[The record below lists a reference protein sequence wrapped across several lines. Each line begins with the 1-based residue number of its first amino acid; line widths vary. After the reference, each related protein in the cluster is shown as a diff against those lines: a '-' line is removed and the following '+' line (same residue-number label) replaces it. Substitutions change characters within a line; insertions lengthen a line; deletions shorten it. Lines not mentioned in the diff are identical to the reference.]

1 MSELKKLGDLIDLI
15 DERNKNGII
24 KTLIGVSIDKCF
36 IKSVANTIGTDLS
49 KYQIIRKF
57 DFACS
62 LMQVSRDGKIPIACL
77 KDFDEAIMSP
87 AYYIFR
93 IKNTDEILPDYL
105 SMWFMRSEFDRE
117 ASYIAVGGVRG
128 SMPWE
133 DFCDMK
139 LPVPPIEEQ
148 QKIVS
153 AYNAVENRIKIKQKI
168 NEKLIELGKNIVKQ
182 IFNPNLLLNYTDN
195 ELEEIKDKLNVSMK
209 IQSVKDFCKE
219 MKSGSTPSRTEIDY
233 WQNGTIP
240 WLKSGEVHNN
250 VTISVEEFIT
260 KKALNE
266 TSTKLL
272 PKDTVLMA
280 MYGVTAGEVGYLNIE
295 ATTNQAV
302 CGMIC
307 KNLNDSAYLY
317 FVLLANQKE
326 ISLMSNGGAQNNLSK
341 DFIEKL
347 LLVVPDEK
355 VRSKTDLAK
364 IIQNLKN
371 NYQEIEKLAR
381 LKQLLVSQIARQR
394 KDNF

>member
-105 SMWFMRSEFDRE
+105 AMWFMRSEFDRE

-139 LPVPPIEEQ
+139 LPVPPLEEQ
-148 QKIVS
+148 QKIVD
-153 AYNAVENRIKIKQKI
+153 AYNAIENRIKIKQKI

-219 MKSGSTPSRTEIDY
+219 MKSGSTPSRTETDY

-371 NYQEIEKLAR
+371 NYQEIEKLAQ
-381 LKQLLVSQIARQR
+381 LKQLIVSQIARQR

>member
-105 SMWFMRSEFDRE
+105 AMWFMRSEFDRE

-195 ELEEIKDKLNVSMK
+195 ELEEIKDRLNVSMK

-381 LKQLLVSQIARQR
+381 LKQLIVSQIARQR

>member
-1 MSELKKLGDLIDLI
+1 MMSKLKKLGELIDLI
-15 DERNKNGII
+15 DERNKDGKI

-49 KYQIIRKF
+49 KYQVIRKF

-77 KDFDEAIMSP
+77 KDYDEAIMSP

-93 IKNTDEILPDYL
+93 IKNTEEILPDYL

-139 LPVPPIEEQ
+139 LPIPPLEEQ
-148 QKIVS
+148 QKIVD
-153 AYNAVENRIKIKQKI
+153 AYNEIENRIKIKQKI
-168 NEKLIELGKNIVKQ
+168 NEKLVESGKLIVKQ

-195 ELEEIKDKLNVSMK
+195 ELEEIKDRLNVSMK
-209 IQSVKDFCKE
+209 IQSVKDFCKD
-219 MKSGSTPSRTEIDY
+219 MKSGSTPSRTETDY

-295 ATTNQAV
+295 ATTNQAI

-307 KNLNDSAYLY
+307 KNLDDSAYLY

-326 ISLMSNGGAQNNLSK
+326 ISSMSNGGAQNNLSK

-355 VRSKTDLAK
+355 IRSKTSLAK

-371 NYQEIEKLAR
+371 NYQEIEKLEQ
-381 LKQLLVSQIARQR
+381 LKQLIVSQIAKR
-394 KDNF
+394 

>member
-105 SMWFMRSEFDRE
+105 AMWFMRSEFDRE

-371 NYQEIEKLAR
+371 NYQEIEKLAQ
-381 LKQLLVSQIARQR
+381 LKQLIVSQIARQR

>member
-77 KDFDEAIMSP
+77 KDYDEAIMSP

-105 SMWFMRSEFDRE
+105 AMWFMRSEFDRE

-139 LPVPPIEEQ
+139 LPVPPLEEQ
-148 QKIVS
+148 QKIVD
-153 AYNAVENRIKIKQKI
+153 AYNAIENRIKIKQKI
-168 NEKLIELGKNIVKQ
+168 NEKLEATAQAIYRKMFIEDADENWKTEKLEELIEIKYGKDHKDLPNGIVPVYGSGGIMRYVDKALYDKESVLIPRKGSLNNIIYIDTPFWSVDTMFYTIMKKKNIAKYFYEF
-182 IFNPNLLLNYTDN
+182 IKTKDFLNLDTGSAVPSMTTEYLNNMDILYPCEQKLEEFDN
-195 ELEEIKDKLNVSMK
+195 EVQKLYER
-209 IQSVKDFCKE
+209 I
-219 MKSGSTPSRTEIDY
+219 
-233 WQNGTIP
+233 
-240 WLKSGEVHNN
+240 
-250 VTISVEEFIT
+250 
-260 KKALNE
+260 
-266 TSTKLL
+266 
-272 PKDTVLMA
+272 
-280 MYGVTAGEVGYLNIE
+280 
-295 ATTNQAV
+295 
-302 CGMIC
+302 
-307 KNLNDSAYLY
+307 
-317 FVLLANQKE
+317 
-326 ISLMSNGGAQNNLSK
+326 
-341 DFIEKL
+341 
-347 LLVVPDEK
+347 
-355 VRSKTDLAK
+355 
-364 IIQNLKN
+364 KN
-371 NYQEIEKLAR
+371 NEKEIEKLAQ
-381 LKQLLVSQIARQR
+381 LKQLIVSQIAKQR